1 MEDFGKMGLAVT
13 VVDIF
18 PLLLTDLITRLDEF
32 SGTTVGKLLMLA
44 APMPCSVF
52 L

>member
-1 MEDFGKMGLAVT
+1 MEDFGKMALGVT

-32 SGTTVGKLLMLA
+32 SVTTVGNLLLLA
-44 APMPCSVF
+44 ATMPCSVF